1 MYGSHISSRK
11 DKLAG
16 GSWGHVLL
24 QECGPQHWVCLR
36 LGLFREEDA
45 SLGLAL
51 PLLFGFCVCENPG
64 ALQLLIFPI
73 SQEDIILI
81 LRLCQLFVL
90 NPALYR
96 QFFDEPEITFMAWKI
111 PFSWEVLL
119 CFEYILTPW
128 GNIHRDMGIKSN
140 SRDIPSITV
149 TPGRLHPHHPRRR

>member
-1 MYGSHISSRK
+1 MCGSHISSRK
-11 DKLAG
+11 EKLAG
-16 GSWGHVLL
+16 GSWGHMHL

-51 PLLFGFCVCENPG
+51 PLLLWVLCPWEPG
-64 ALQLLIFPI
+64 CPAAPHLPI

-149 TPGRLHPHHPRRR
+149 TPSRLHPHHPRRR